1 MKLKN
6 SPDLGS
12 AIRTRRKE
20 LGYTQQ
26 YLSET
31 TGLSTSFLSNLEN
44 GKETAEVGKVLLV
57 ISLLGLDINIAA
69 RGE

>member
-1 MKLKN
+1 MKIKN
-6 SPDLGS
+6 SKDLGL

-44 GKETAEVGKVLLV
+44 GKETAEIGKAILV
-57 ISLLGLDINIAA
+57 VNILGLDINIET
-69 RGE
+69 RG

>member
-1 MKLKN
+1 MKIKN
-6 SPDLGS
+6 SKDLGLT
-12 AIRTRRKE
+12 IRTRRKE

-44 GKETAEVGKVLLV
+44 GKETAEIGKAILV
-57 ISLLGLDINIAA
+57 VNILGLDINIET
-69 RGE
+69 RG